1 MKTTKIILA
10 AMLGIS
16 IISVMPQQVSAEVE
30 NTNNQEATT
39 FMQNYIQV
47 YGQVSEKNDGSI
59 LIKNSTGANNDEILL
74 NISED
79 TIIIDAV
86 SGLPVTMKDVDL
98 NEGIY
103 AYIGHAMTLSLPPM
117 TNAKVIVANV
127 PQDFKVP
134 NYIKVE
140 SIKKNNDGSIT
151 VISDGGRLEATLDS
165 NTNVFPYLTRNI
177 VTLNDIK
184 VGSNL
189 VIWEKINIDEM
200 QKTKEL
206 PIKVNVDKCLMAP
219 EDIDN
224 IENEFVSITEEKT
237 WKKENENWYY
247 IENGVKAKGWIKDN
261 NKWYYLNNEGIMQT
275 GWVKENGN
283 WYFLNEDGS
292 MKTGWVLSNGD
303 YYYLNASG
311 DMAKNQYVDGY
322 YLGANGAWVK

>member
-1 MKTTKIILA
+1 MKATKIISA
-10 AMLGIS
+10 AMLGIAA
-16 IISVMPQQVSAEVE
+16 ISVIPQQVTAEVE
-30 NTNNQEATT
+30 DTNNQEAGT

-59 LIKNSTGANNDEILL
+59 LIKNSTGANNDEIVL

-86 SGLPVTMKDVDL
+86 SGLPVAMKDVDL

-127 PQDFKVP
+127 PQDFKIP

-177 VTLNDIK
+177 VTLNDIQ

-189 VIWEKINIDEM
+189 VIWEKTNSNEI

-206 PIKVNVDKCLMAP
+206 PIKVNVDKCLIAP
-219 EDIDN
+219 EDID
-224 IENEFVSITEEKT
+224 NEFVSITEEKT

-261 NKWYYLNNEGIMQT
+261 NTWYYLNNNGIMQT
-275 GWVKENGN
+275 GWVEDNGN

-292 MKTGWVLSNGD
+292 MRTGWVLSNGN

-311 DMAKNQYVDGY
+311 DMAKNKYIDGY
-322 YLGANGAWVK
+322 YVGANGAWVK